1 MPLII
6 VFSLFVAVIMP
17 IILSLFGIA
26 LESSD
31 KSPLYIICVLSSNA
45 LTIGYVLFNELFN
58 NKKANGPIWPY
69 FIPLIFFCL
78 YFLEQL
84 FTFSTAAAL
93 AKDTFQAYIAYS
105 IGGLYA
111 GIYCYRY
118 NKVAVIIDA
127 LEILSIICG
136 VALVLQIPAIMEQ
149 SKTYML
155 IGGGLHQNISYTASI
170 SFGIIYLSL
179 YRDKNRVSLK
189 FLSTKIYQITAIILC
204 LLLGVICIIG
214 GGRGGIVLFIVNFV
228 AITYF
233 VNKGN
238 FWRVLSTIVF
248 IFLALWILTLFSN
261 SIINEYI
268 EKGFERGFAFIG
280 EGGIDMEHGSSGRD
294 IVYDKS
300 LEMIS
305 ENPFVGYGIF
315 RQNEVCMENFDQPYS
330 HNLFIEV
337 TLQRGFLFLIALI
350 VIVIQF
356 IKRYLYLIKHNQN
369 LLYIMPIIT
378 YPFVMLEF
386 SGTYLYTSSFWFSL
400 ALVFGY
406 YYNYKI
412 KISHSKQAYLNGK
425 ALYDI

>member
-6 VFSLFVAVIMP
+6 VFSLLVTVIMP
-17 IILSLFGIA
+17 IILSLFGVA
-26 LESSD
+26 LETSD

-45 LTIGYVLFNELFN
+45 LTIGYVLFKELLN
-58 NKKANGPIWPY
+58 YKRATGPIWPY
-69 FIPLIFFCL
+69 FIPLLFLSFYL
-78 YFLEQL
+78 LEQPL
-84 FTFSTAAAL
+84 TSLTGAEL
-93 AKDTFQAYIAYS
+93 AKDAFQTYIAYS
-105 IGGLYA
+105 VGGLYA

-127 LEILSIICG
+127 LEILSIICA
-136 VALVLQIPAIMEQ
+136 VALVLQIPAIIGQ
-149 SKTYML
+149 AVTYML
-155 IGGGLHQNISYTASI
+155 IGGGAYQNISYTASI

-179 YRDKNRVSLK
+179 YRDNNTVIHKL
-189 FLSTKIYQITAIILC
+189 LPTKIYKFTAIILC

-261 SIINEYI
+261 SIINDYV

-280 EGGIDMEHGSSGRD
+280 EGGIDMEKGSSGRD
-294 IVYDKS
+294 IVYGKS

-400 ALVFGY
+400 TLVFGY
-406 YYNYKI
+406 YNNYKL
-412 KISHSKQAYLNGK
+412 KSTNSKQAYFNGK